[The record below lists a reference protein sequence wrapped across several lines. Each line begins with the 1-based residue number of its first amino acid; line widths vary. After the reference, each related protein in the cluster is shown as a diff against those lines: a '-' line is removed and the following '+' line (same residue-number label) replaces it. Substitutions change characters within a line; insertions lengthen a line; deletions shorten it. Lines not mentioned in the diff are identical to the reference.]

1 MSFPLLLLLI
11 FLAATLGLAAGY
23 SIWSDLARRDQ
34 SRAIER
40 VGNEFRKPSASAPV
54 PQSKLF
60 KNLPGLPPEPPASFG
75 ASPPADAPI
84 PGPEAAGVRA
94 RFEAMVAQSGLG
106 VTSRLVLL
114 ASGGAALL
122 LGTAGGIVG
131 GFLFCAVGFAAGA
144 AAPCAYVWVRRKAR
158 RDKFLRQLPDAFDLM
173 ARVMRAGHSV
183 PQAFQSVADTFEQPI
198 AAEFASCSEQ
208 QNLGLLPEVA
218 YRELALRTGILE
230 MKIFVMAMLIQ
241 RQTGGNLSEVLE
253 RLAGLVRERVH
264 LHSRIRALTA
274 EGRLQAVVLLVLPFV
289 MFLVMRLVNRRYAEL
304 LLEHPSL
311 IGGMLLMMGLGA
323 AWIRKIIN
331 FDF

>member
-1 MSFPLLLLLI
+1 VTFSLLLLI
-11 FLAATLGLAAGY
+11 FLAASLGLAAGY

-34 SRAIER
+34 SRAIKR
-40 VGNEFRKPSASAPV
+40 VGNEFRKSSATPA

-60 KNLPGLPPEPPASFG
+60 KNLPGLAAEPPAPLG
-75 ASPPADAPI
+75 AAPPADAPI

-94 RFEAMVAQSGLG
+94 RFEAMVAQSGLS
-106 VTSRLVLL
+106 VTSQAVLL
-114 ASGGAALL
+114 AAGAAALV
-122 LGTAGGIVG
+122 LGTAGGILG
-131 GFLFCAVGFAAGA
+131 GFLFCALGFAAGA
-144 AAPCAYVWVRRKAR
+144 AAPCGYVWARRKAR

-173 ARVMRAGHSV
+173 ARVMRSGHSV

-218 YRELALRTGILE
+218 YRELAQRTGILE

-241 RQTGGNLSEVLE
+241 RQTGGSLSEVLE
-253 RLAGLVRERVH
+253 RLATLVRERVRM
-264 LHSRIRALTA
+264 HSRIRALTA

-289 MFLVMRLVNRRYAEL
+289 MFLVMRVVNRRYADL
-304 LLEHPSL
+304 LLDHPSL
-311 IGGMLLMMGLGA
+311 IAGMLLMMGLGA

-331 FDF
+331 FDY

>member
-1 MSFPLLLLLI
+1 VSFPLLLLI
-11 FLAATLGLAAGY
+11 FMAASLGLAAGY

-40 VGNEFRKPSASAPV
+40 VGNEFRKSPATPA
-54 PQSKLF
+54 PQSRLF
-60 KNLPGLPPEPPASFG
+60 KNLPGLPGDPPALG
-75 ASPPADAPI
+75 PAPPADAPI

-94 RFEAMVAQSGLG
+94 RFEAMAAQSGLR
-106 VTSRLVLL
+106 VSSRHVLL
-114 ASGGAALL
+114 AAGAAAVV
-122 LGTAGGIVG
+122 LGTAGGLVG
-131 GFLFCAVGFAAGA
+131 GFLFCALGFAAGA
-144 AAPCAYVWVRRKAR
+144 AAPCGYVWSRRKAR

-198 AAEFASCSEQ
+198 AGEFASCSEQ

-253 RLAGLVRERVH
+253 RLATLVRERVRMR
-264 LHSRIRALTA
+264 SRIRALTA

-289 MFLVMRLVNRRYAEL
+289 MFLVMRVVNRRYAEV

-311 IGGMLLMMGLGA
+311 IAGMLAMMGLGA

-331 FDF
+331 FDY

>member
-1 MSFPLLLLLI
+1 VSFPLVLLLI
-11 FLAATLGLAAGY
+11 FLAASLGLAAGY

-34 SRAIER
+34 SRALER
-40 VGNEFRKPSASAPV
+40 VGDEFRKPSAAPG
-54 PQSKLF
+54 PPSRLF
-60 KNLPGLPPEPPASFG
+60 KNLPLPPDPPGYLNAQ
-75 ASPPADAPI
+75 PADAPI
-84 PGPEAAGVRA
+84 PGPEAAGARA
-94 RFEAMVAQSGLG
+94 RFEAMVAQSGLR
-106 VTSRLVLL
+106 VRSRHVLL
-114 ASGGAALL
+114 ASGAAALL

-131 GFLFCAVGFAAGA
+131 GFLLCAAGFAAGA
-144 AAPCAYVWVRRKAR
+144 GAPCAYVWLRRKAR

-198 AAEFASCSEQ
+198 AGEFASCSEQ

-218 YRELALRTGILE
+218 YRELAQRTGILE

-253 RLAGLVRERVH
+253 RLAALVRERVRMR
-264 LHSRIRALTA
+264 SRIRALTA

-289 MFLVMRLVNRRYAEL
+289 MFLVMRVVNRRYADV

-311 IGGMLLMMGLGA
+311 IGGMLAMMALGA
-323 AWIRKIIN
+323 LWIRKIVN

>member
-1 MSFPLLLLLI
+1 M
-11 FLAATLGLAAGY
+11 
-23 SIWSDLARRDQ
+23 
-34 SRAIER
+34 
-40 VGNEFRKPSASAPV
+40 
-54 PQSKLF
+54 
-60 KNLPGLPPEPPASFG
+60 
-75 ASPPADAPI
+75 
-84 PGPEAAGVRA
+84 
-94 RFEAMVAQSGLG
+94 AQSGLR
-106 VTSRLVLL
+106 VTSLHVLL
-114 ASGGAALL
+114 AAGAAALV

-131 GFLFCAVGFAAGA
+131 GFLFCAAGFAAGA
-144 AAPCAYVWVRRKAR
+144 AAPCGYGWFRRKAR

-198 AAEFASCSEQ
+198 AGEFASCSEQ

-218 YRELALRTGILE
+218 YRELAQRTGILE

-253 RLAGLVRERVH
+253 RLTALVRERVR
-264 LHSRIRALTA
+264 LRSRIRALTA

-289 MFLVMRLVNRRYAEL
+289 MFLVMRLINRRYAEV

-311 IGGMLLMMGLGA
+311 IAGMMASMGLGA

-331 FDF
+331 FDY

>member
-11 FLAATLGLAAGY
+11 FMAASLGLAAGY

-40 VGNEFRKPSASAPV
+40 VGNEFRKSPV
-54 PQSKLF
+54 TPAPQSRVF
-60 KNLPGLPPEPPASFG
+60 KKLPGLPAEPPTFG
-75 ASPPADAPI
+75 ATPPADAPI
-84 PGPEAAGVRA
+84 PGSEAAGVRA
-94 RFEAMVAQSGLG
+94 RFEAMVAQSGLR
-106 VTSRLVLL
+106 VTSRHVLL
-114 ASGGAALL
+114 AAGATALVV
-122 LGTAGGIVG
+122 GTAGGLLG
-131 GFLFCAVGFAAGA
+131 GFLFCAAGFAAGA
-144 AAPCAYVWVRRKAR
+144 ATPCGYVWLRRKAR

-198 AAEFASCSEQ
+198 AGEFASCSEQ

-253 RLAGLVRERVH
+253 RLATLVRERVRMR
-264 LHSRIRALTA
+264 SRIRALTA

-289 MFLVMRLVNRRYAEL
+289 MFVVMRLVNRRYAEV

-311 IGGMLLMMGLGA
+311 IAGMLAMMALGA

-331 FDF
+331 FDY